1 MVATWPTTLAA
12 LVDGHSLTRE
22 QARESLTEIMDGAVD
37 EVIAASFLT
46 ALTAKGE
53 TVDEMIGFVNAMME
67 AAETFSVPAETID
80 IVGTGGDRLHSV
92 NLSTM
97 AALTVAG
104 CGVPV
109 AKHGNRAASS
119 TVGTADV
126 LESLGVKLDV
136 DGPTV
141 ARCVK
146 EAGIGFC
153 FAQRFHPG
161 LRFLGPIRRSLGFPT
176 VFNVLGPLAN
186 PAGVKRLLV
195 GVANQTMID
204 RMALVLQ
211 ARGVERAILIHA
223 DDGLDELSLGSTC
236 TLVEVTPTTVVTTR
250 FNPAEQLGVHYNVS
264 ELRGGDVGANER
276 AVREYLGG
284 KRGAIFDTVTANAG
298 LALVVAGRT
307 DSFEAG
313 VLLASAAVL
322 DGSAQRALEQLVL
335 ISNGDS

>member
-1 MVATWPTTLAA
+1 MLPHPRPSSQAHVVCGLA
-12 LVDGHSLTRE
+12 LVAVTLGTLVVRPLPAQD
-22 QARESLTEIMDGAVD
+22 ARNG
-37 EVIAASFLT
+37 
-46 ALTAKGE
+46 
-53 TVDEMIGFVNAMME
+53 
-67 AAETFSVPAETID
+67 P
-80 IVGTGGDRLHSV
+80 
-92 NLSTM
+92 
-97 AALTVAG
+97 
-104 CGVPV
+104 P
-109 AKHGNRAASS
+109 AASS
-119 TVGTADV
+119 APAASPAAGTVGRAVRAIVAPVIDGKEDDAVWRIAPPMVDFRQFDPGENLAPAFRTEARVAYDDRNLYVLVRAFDPHPDSISSLLSRRDVRTASDQ
-126 LESLGVKLDV
+126 LKIIIDAYK
-136 DGPTV
+136 D
-141 ARCVK
+141 
-146 EAGIGFC
+146 
-153 FAQRFHPG
+153 
-161 LRFLGPIRRSLGFPT
+161 RRSG
-176 VFNVLGPLAN
+176 VEMAVN

>member
-186 PAGVKRLLV
+186 PADRDHCIQYMVAIPLLFGRLNASDYEDL
-195 GVANQTMID
+195 VAND
-204 RMALVLQ
+204 PRVDALRSKMQVKENTTFTQEYYDASKRFIGNAIKIPISLRP
-211 ARGVERAILIHA
+211 ASLLYIRITAFVELILKGHDGTSHA
-223 DDGLDELSLGSTC
+223 D
-236 TLVEVTPTTVVTTR
+236 
-250 FNPAEQLGVHYNVS
+250 
-264 ELRGGDVGANER
+264 
-276 AVREYLGG
+276 
-284 KRGAIFDTVTANAG
+284 
-298 LALVVAGRT
+298 VARLN
-307 DSFEAG
+307 DFMP
-313 VLLASAAVL
+313 
-322 DGSAQRALEQLVL
+322 
-335 ISNGDS
+335 